1 MNLPDP
7 KHPSSAYWAAGLTLL
22 LWSSS
27 YAAIRF
33 GLQVFTPGEVAFLR
47 FAIAALFFAVPV
59 ALGLIK
65 LPPRSE
71 WPGVIVLVLIGN
83 TVYHLCLGYAMTR
96 ISAGAAAV
104 VISTVPSVSAVLAVL
119 RLKEHISA
127 RAVTGLAVAFAGTL
141 LVTLGRG
148 HSVQFEPMALLV
160 LVSVLCSS
168 IFFVFQKP
176 VLARVDALG
185 FNAAMTFVT
194 ALSFLPFSFELP
206 HKLAAVPPAEIG
218 AMLYLG
224 LLPTVVGYLS
234 WSWALARAPASRVT
248 SFLYLQPVLACVIA
262 FFWLGEIPTWLT
274 VMGGVLAIVGVV
286 LATARGLKL
295 PSRRRSQ
302 AVPAAPVAPE
312 TCN

>member
-1 MNLPDP
+1 MNAPTLKNPGI
-7 KHPSSAYWAAGLTLL
+7 AYWAAGLTLL

-47 FAIAALFFAVPV
+47 FAVAALFFTVPV
-59 ALGLIK
+59 ALGFIK
-65 LPPRSE
+65 LPPRRE
-71 WPGVIVLVLIGN
+71 WPVVIVLALIGN
-83 TVYHLCLGYAMTR
+83 TLYQLCLGYAMTR
-96 ISAGAAAV
+96 ISAGAASV

-119 RLKEHISA
+119 RLKERLSA
-127 RAVTGLAVAFAGTL
+127 RAVSGLAVAFAGTL

-160 LVSVLCSS
+160 FISVACSS

-176 VLARVDALG
+176 ILVRVDALG
-185 FNAAMTFVT
+185 FNAAVTFVT
-194 ALSFLPFSFELP
+194 ALSFLPFGLQLP
-206 HKLAAVPPAEIG
+206 HKLATVPAAEIG
-218 AMLYLG
+218 AMAYLG

-262 FFWLGEIPTWLT
+262 FFWLGEIPAWLT
-274 VMGGVLAIVGVV
+274 LAGGMLAIAGVILV
-286 LATARGLKL
+286 TTRAKL
-295 PSRRRSQ
+295 P
-302 AVPAAPVAPE
+302 APVRPVVVEAE

>member
-1 MNLPDP
+1 MNAQTLKNPGR
-7 KHPSSAYWAAGLTLL
+7 ACWGAGLTLL

-33 GLQVFTPGEVAFLR
+33 GLQVFSPGEVAFLR
-47 FAIAALFFAVPV
+47 FAVAALFFTLPV

-65 LPPRSE
+65 LPSRRE
-71 WPGVIVLVLIGN
+71 WPAVIVLALIGN
-83 TVYHLCLGYAMTR
+83 TVYQLCLGYAMTR
-96 ISAGAAAV
+96 ITAGAAAV

-119 RLKEHISA
+119 RLKEHISS
-127 RAVTGLAVAFAGTL
+127 RAVTGLTVAFAGTL

-160 LVSVLCSS
+160 FISVLCSS

-185 FNAAMTFVT
+185 FNAAVTFVT
-194 ALSFLPFSFELP
+194 ALSFLPFGLELP
-206 HKLAAVPPAEIG
+206 HKLATGPAAEIG
-218 AMLYLG
+218 AMFYLG
-224 LLPTVVGYLS
+224 LPPTVVGYLS

-274 VMGGVLAIVGVV
+274 LVGGTLAIAGVV
-286 LATARGLKL
+286 LATARDLRL
-295 PSRRRSQ
+295 PAWRRRLT
-302 AVPAAPVAPE
+302 VAGE
-312 TCN
+312 TP